1 MTKCFYEIN
10 LFEER
15 KFDFNQFYSGK
26 VNDLKLNTQKSW
38 RSVKIFLISYNGFME
53 NKLKINGGKKLF
65 GSVTVE
71 GAKNA
76 ILPILAGVVLCDGEI
91 TLENCVDISDVRCMR
106 EILSTMNIC
115 THADGAT
122 LYINTKEIKNE
133 KITHELT
140 QKVRASIFM
149 LGALLA
155 RFRSANIAFP
165 GGCKIGARPIDIHL
179 KAFKALGVKIVEK
192 HGYIYCNGQDLKAG
206 TIVFE
211 FPSVGATESLMM
223 CACLTEGTTRLYG
236 VAKEP
241 EIVCLQDFL
250 NKMGAKISGAGTDC
264 IEIEGVNRLHGGT
277 FEIISDRI
285 VAGTYLLAV
294 ATCGGDVT
302 IEKVVPKHNDAL
314 LSFLRQTACQIDILN
329 DKIRLRADE
338 RLLSIDKI
346 QTLPYPF
353 FPTDLQPQMMTLQ
366 SVSEGVCTMAE
377 NIFENRF
384 ALVPELDK
392 MGANIVVK
400 TRTAVIY
407 GVPKLYGADVS
418 ASDLR
423 AGAALVIAG
432 MKAEGYTTIS
442 NVHYIDRGY
451 EKIEEK
457 YLSLGADIKRI

>member
-1 MTKCFYEIN
+1 
-10 LFEER
+10 
-15 KFDFNQFYSGK
+15 
-26 VNDLKLNTQKSW
+26 
-38 RSVKIFLISYNGFME
+38 ME
-53 NKLKINGGKKLF
+53 NKLKIFGGKRLC
-65 GSVTVE
+65 GDVTVE

-76 ILPILAGVVLCDGEI
+76 ILPILAGVILCDGKIEI
-91 TLENCVDISDVRCMR
+91 KNCVDISDVRCMR
-106 EILSTMNIC
+106 DILKTMNVSSI
-115 THADGAT
+115 ADGST
-122 LYINTKEIKNE
+122 LYIDTTNIENQ

-149 LGALLA
+149 LGALLG
-155 RFRSANIAFP
+155 RFRKATIAFP
-165 GGCKIGARPIDIHL
+165 GGCKIGARPIDIHI
-179 KAFKALGVKIVEK
+179 KAFKSLGVKVVER
-192 HGYIYCNGQDLKAG
+192 HGYIYCNAENVKAG
-206 TIVFE
+206 KVVFD

-223 CACLTEGTTRLYG
+223 CACLVEGTTQLFG

-241 EIVCLQDFL
+241 EIVDLQNFL
-250 NKMGAKISGAGTDC
+250 NAMGANIRGAGTDC
-264 IEIEGVNRLHGGT
+264 IEIVGVKSLHGG
-277 FEIISDRI
+277 EHEAIPDRI
-285 VAGTYLLAV
+285 VSGTYLLAA

-302 IEKVVPKHNDAL
+302 VHKAFAWHNEAL
-314 LSFLRQTACQIDILN
+314 LSFLKQTACQIDVYN
-329 DKIRLRADE
+329 DKIRLRADK

-353 FPTDLQPQMMTLQ
+353 FPTDLQPQMMALQ
-366 SVSEGVCTMAE
+366 SVCDGVCAMAE

-384 ALVPELDK
+384 SLVPELNK

-400 TRTAVIY
+400 DRTAIIS

-451 EKIEEK
+451 ERIEEK
-457 YLSLGADIKRI
+457 YSSLGADIKRI

>member
-1 MTKCFYEIN
+1 
-10 LFEER
+10 
-15 KFDFNQFYSGK
+15 
-26 VNDLKLNTQKSW
+26 
-38 RSVKIFLISYNGFME
+38 ME
-53 NKLKINGGKKLF
+53 NKLKIFGGKKLS

-76 ILPILAGVVLCDGEI
+76 ILPILAGVLLCDGEI

-106 EILSTMNIC
+106 EILKTMNISSQS
-115 THADGAT
+115 DGAT
-122 LYINTKEIKNE
+122 LYIDTRQIQNE
-133 KITHELT
+133 KITHELS

-149 LGALLA
+149 LGALLG
-155 RFRSANIAFP
+155 RFRKASIAFP

-179 KAFKALGVKIVEK
+179 KAFRTLGVKTIEK
-192 HGYIYCNGQDLKAG
+192 HGYIYCNGENLKAG
-206 TIVFE
+206 NVVFE

-223 CACLTEGTTRLYG
+223 CATLTKGTTKLYG

-241 EIVCLQDFL
+241 EVVCLQNFL

-264 IEIEGVNRLHGGT
+264 IVIEGVKSLHGGS
-277 FEIISDRI
+277 FEVISDRI

-302 IEKVVPKHNDAL
+302 IERVSPSHNEAL
-314 LSFLRQTACQIDILN
+314 LSFLRQTACNIDVFN
-329 DKIRLRADE
+329 DKIRLRVDK
-338 RLLSIDKI
+338 RLVSIDKI

-353 FPTDLQPQMMTLQ
+353 FPTDLQPQMMVLQ
-366 SVSEGVCTMAE
+366 SVSDGVCTMTE

-384 ALVPELDK
+384 ALVSELFK
-392 MGANIVVK
+392 MGANIVVSD
-400 TRTAVIY
+400 RTAVIS
-407 GVPKLYGADVS
+407 GVQTLYGADVS

-423 AGAALVIAG
+423 AGAALVLAG

>member
-1 MTKCFYEIN
+1 
-10 LFEER
+10 
-15 KFDFNQFYSGK
+15 
-26 VNDLKLNTQKSW
+26 
-38 RSVKIFLISYNGFME
+38 ME
-53 NKLKINGGKKLF
+53 NKLKIFGGKRLC

-71 GAKNA
+71 GSKNA
-76 ILPILAGVVLCDGEI
+76 ILPILAGVVLCDGKIE
-91 TLENCVDISDVRCMR
+91 LKNCVDISDVRCMR
-106 EILSTMNIC
+106 EILKIMNISSLE
-115 THADGAT
+115 DGST
-122 LYINTKEIKNE
+122 LYIDTRSVENQ

-149 LGALLA
+149 LGALLG
-155 RFRSANIAFP
+155 RFKKASIAFP

-179 KAFKALGVKIVEK
+179 KAFKTLGVKVVER
-192 HGYIYCNGQDLKAG
+192 HGYIYCNGENLKAG
-206 TIVFE
+206 KVVFS

-223 CACLTEGTTRLYG
+223 CACLVSGTTKLYG

-241 EIVCLQDFL
+241 EVVCLQDFL

-264 IEIEGVNRLHGGT
+264 IEIEGVKSLHGGE
-277 FEIISDRI
+277 FEVIPDRI
-285 VAGTYLLAV
+285 VSGTYLLAV

-302 IEKVVPKHNDAL
+302 VQKAFAWHNEAL
-314 LSFLRQTACQIDILN
+314 LSFLEQTACQIDVYN
-329 DKIRLRADE
+329 DKIRLRADK

-353 FPTDLQPQMMTLQ
+353 FPTDLQPQMMVLQ
-366 SVSEGVCTMAE
+366 SVSEGVCAMAE

-384 ALVPELDK
+384 SLVPELGK

-400 TRTAVIY
+400 DRTAVIS

-423 AGAALVIAG
+423 AGAALVLAG